1 MEKGI
6 AGLSEND
13 VAAIKGCILNGASV
27 LEIYQAFDGTY
38 SVWQIKQVL
47 ELIS

>member
-1 MEKGI
+1 MDENI
-6 AGLSEND
+6 AGLTKYD
-13 VAAIKGCILNGASV
+13 IAAIKGCFLNGADV
-27 LEIYQAFDGTY
+27 IEIYQAFDGTY